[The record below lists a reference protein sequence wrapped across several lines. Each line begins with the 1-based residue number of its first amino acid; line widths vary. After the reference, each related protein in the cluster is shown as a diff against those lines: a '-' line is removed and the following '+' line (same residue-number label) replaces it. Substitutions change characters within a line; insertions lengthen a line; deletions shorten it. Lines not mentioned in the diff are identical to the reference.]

1 MKLRV
6 ILPTAALLIGGCAA
20 PHGSFERVQGTVAER
35 SGQRVQWNRGGPESA
50 QIEQGVET
58 LLRRPLT
65 AERAVQVAL
74 LNNRELQAQFEE
86 IGIAQADVIQAGL
99 ITNPN
104 FSASFR
110 FPNRPPSGT
119 NIEYSIAQNFLELLV
134 MPLRIRIANAQL
146 AQTEIRVA
154 DEVLKLAAETKIAFY
169 TVQAHQQLLDRLRV
183 ISETNETAA
192 EFTKRLH
199 DAGNTSDLELANQQ
213 GSYEQSHLEVAQ
225 TELQVRRDRERLN
238 RLMGLWG
245 ANTNWTMGDHLP
257 ELPGSE
263 GSLQRL
269 ESRAIAQ
276 RLDLQAARMQLNLVG
291 QALALRTKTRYVPA
305 EIKIGVNTERETDGS
320 RVTGP
325 TLDLE
330 LPIFNQGQGEIA
342 NMTAQ
347 YRQAQRELEAM
358 AINIRSEVREAR
370 DQMVAARE
378 LTSYIGK
385 KLLPT
390 QQQALNLTL
399 QQYNFMLKGAYDLLL
414 AKQNEV
420 AAERSYIEAW
430 RDYWIA
436 RAELERAV
444 GGSLSGKTLSRS
456 KQTLE
461 TIMITRRKFFSGAAA
476 LVGASAL
483 AQRIA
488 GGTQLLA
495 APTPGMPA
503 TGRKVNY
510 RPVVTPNGSTLP
522 WVMKDG
528 VKEFHLIAEPVKR
541 EFAPGH
547 DGQLLGLQRPDRLGP
562 PSKRWKATGSASS

>member
-1 MKLRV
+1 MKKLLLLTLV
-6 ILPTAALLIGGCAA
+6 AAFATGCATPSA
-20 PHGSFERVQGTVAER
+20 SLDRVQDTVGAR
-35 SGQRVQWNRGGPESA
+35 TGKRVQWNRGGPEAA
-50 QIEQGVET
+50 QIEQGVSD
-58 LLRRPLT
+58 LLRRQLT
-65 AERAVQVAL
+65 AGSAVQIAL
-74 LNNRELQAQFEE
+74 LNNRELQARFEE

-119 NIEYSIAQNFLELLV
+119 NIEYSMAQNFIELL
-134 MPLRIRIANAQL
+134 MLPLRKRIANAQL
-146 AQTEIRVA
+146 AQTEIHVA
-154 DEVLKLAAETKIAFY
+154 DEVLKLAMEVKIAFY
-169 TVQAHQQLLDRLRV
+169 TAQARQQLLGRLRV
-183 ISETNETAA
+183 VTETNETAA

-213 GSYEQSHLEVAQ
+213 GSYEQSRLEVAQ

-238 RLMGLWG
+238 RLLGLWG
-245 ANTNWTMGDHLP
+245 AQTSWTMADHLP

-263 GSLQRL
+263 GSLRNL
-269 ESRAIAQ
+269 ESRAVAQ
-276 RLDLQAARMQLNLVG
+276 RLDLQAARMHLNLVG
-291 QALALRTKTRYVPA
+291 QALALRTKTRFLPA
-305 EIKIGVNTERETDGS
+305 EIKLGVDTERETDGT

-342 NMTAQ
+342 KLTAQ

-358 AINIRSEVREAR
+358 AINIRSEVRESR
-370 DQMVAARE
+370 DQLVAARD

-385 KLLPT
+385 QLIPT

-444 GGSLSGKTLSRS
+444 GGNLSGNSYIDRS
-456 KQTLE
+456 KL
-461 TIMITRRKFFSGAAA
+461 
-476 LVGASAL
+476 
-483 AQRIA
+483 
-488 GGTQLLA
+488 
-495 APTPGMPA
+495 
-503 TGRKVNY
+503 
-510 RPVVTPNGSTLP
+510 
-522 WVMKDG
+522 
-528 VKEFHLIAEPVKR
+528 
-541 EFAPGH
+541 
-547 DGQLLGLQRPDRLGP
+547 
-562 PSKRWKATGSASS
+562 

>member
-1 MKLRV
+1 MR
-6 ILPTAALLIGGCAA
+6 PLLLTLVASLATGCATPSA
-20 PHGSFERVQGTVAER
+20 SLDRVQDTVGAR
-35 SGQRVQWNRGGPESA
+35 TGKRVQWNRGGPEAA
-50 QIEQGVET
+50 QIEKGVQD
-58 LLRRPLT
+58 LLRRQLT
-65 AERAVQVAL
+65 AGSAVQIAL
-74 LNNRELQAQFEE
+74 LNNRELQARFEE

-110 FPNRPPSGT
+110 FPNRPPSGS

-134 MPLRIRIANAQL
+134 LPLRKRIAHAQL

-154 DEVLKLAAETKIAFY
+154 DEVLKLAMEVKVAFY
-169 TVQAHQQLLDRLRV
+169 TAQARQQLLGRLRV
-183 ISETNETAA
+183 ITETNETAA

-213 GSYEQSHLEVAQ
+213 GSYEQSRLEVAQ

-238 RLMGLWG
+238 RLLGVWG
-245 ANTNWTMGDHLP
+245 SQTTWTMADHLP

-263 GSLQRL
+263 GSLRNL
-269 ESRAIAQ
+269 ESRAVAQ
-276 RLDLQAARMQLNLVG
+276 RLDLQASRMQLDLIG
-291 QALALRTKTRYVPA
+291 QSLALRTKTRYVPGGVR
-305 EIKIGVNTERETDGS
+305 IGVDTERETDGS

-342 NMTAQ
+342 KLTAQ

-358 AINIRSEVREAR
+358 AINIRSEVRESR
-370 DQMVAARE
+370 DQLVAARD
-378 LTSYIGK
+378 LTSYIGER
-385 KLLPT
+385 LLPT

-444 GGSLSGKTLSRS
+444 GGNLSSKTYIDRS
-456 KQTLE
+456 KL
-461 TIMITRRKFFSGAAA
+461 
-476 LVGASAL
+476 
-483 AQRIA
+483 
-488 GGTQLLA
+488 
-495 APTPGMPA
+495 
-503 TGRKVNY
+503 
-510 RPVVTPNGSTLP
+510 
-522 WVMKDG
+522 
-528 VKEFHLIAEPVKR
+528 
-541 EFAPGH
+541 
-547 DGQLLGLQRPDRLGP
+547 
-562 PSKRWKATGSASS
+562 